1 MLISRLRL
9 ILDGVLAQKIDNP
22 ELDLG
27 NEEVVDVVRRLIEKD
42 GLDQ

>member
-1 MLISRLRL
+1 MLVSRLRL
-9 ILDGVLAQKIDNP
+9 ILDGLLARKIDNP

-27 NEEVVDVVRRLIEKD
+27 TEEVVDVVRRLIEKD